1 MRTFFI
7 SVSLLI
13 VAMFIIPVG
22 GMCELNENRNF
33 YMYGFLG
40 CEILCVASIIRV
52 YIISKRK

>member
-1 MRTFFI
+1 MRTFF
-7 SVSLLI
+7 VCTWLFV

-22 GMCELNENRNF
+22 GMSSSNVNHEF

-52 YIISKRK
+52 YFKFKRK